1 MSEETSGHS
10 GRDTQN
16 ESAAKGGQRSNDTQG
31 SRAPLISSIRETHR
45 ERQDF
50 HRAEKSLTLQIKARC
65 RRLCGGD
72 KKEAGTLYDAM
83 LGKGEHNLS
92 KHALVANGPF
102 LESRAILEGVRKA
115 AEKQLNKLSKELA
128 VAAFVEATPGMG
140 YGSLGAIVGECGDLS
155 NYANPAKFW
164 KRMGLAVMPDGKRQR
179 RVAGAEALDHGYSP
193 SRRSVMWNV
202 GQSVFKAQSARIDKD
217 TGEVLRE
224 AGPYRILYDKRKAYE
239 LERNP
244 DIKPIIAHNR
254 STRYLEKRLLRELWR
269 AWRDAP

>member
-1 MSEETSGHS
+1 MSEEIGGHTGIDTHPGNAAEGGHS
-10 GRDTQN
+10 ASGTL
-16 ESAAKGGQRSNDTQG
+16 SNC
-31 SRAPLISSIRETHR
+31 APLISSIRETHR

-72 KKEAGTLYDAM
+72 KKGAGTLYDAM
-83 LGKGEHNLS
+83 LGKGEHDLS

-102 LESRAILEGVRKA
+102 LEARAILEGVRKA

-155 NYANPAKFW
+155 NYANPAKLW
-164 KRMGLAVMPDGKRQR
+164 KRMGLAVMSDGKRQR

-202 GQSVFKAQSARIDKD
+202 GQSVFKAQSARIDKE
-217 TGEVLRE
+217 TGEVLKE
-224 AGPYRILYDKRKAYE
+224 AGPYRVLYDERKAYE
-239 LERNP
+239 LERDP
-244 DIKPIIAHNR
+244 DIKPILAHNR